1 MDRYPDPDL
10 RGTVAVITGGGR
22 GLGAALAKRYARAG
36 ACVVLNGRT
45 EEHLVRTAEEIRC
58 RGGQAEC
65 VPGDVSKP
73 EDVGRLFRRAV
84 TMFETVNILVNNAGI
99 AGPTVELVDLS
110 LEEWNETLAINL
122 TGAFLCCKAAI
133 PHMREA
139 GGGKIVNIGSGTG
152 KRPLPMRTPY
162 ATSKLGLVGLTRTLA
177 HEVGKYG
184 INVNLIS
191 PFLVEGERL
200 DLVIERQAKGRGVEP
215 EVVRDELTALSPF
228 KRGVSADDVAD
239 VALFLSSPAADSMT
253 GQDINVSAGAVMY

>member
-10 RGTVAVITGGGR
+10 RGRVAVITGGGR
-22 GLGAALAKRYARAG
+22 GLGAALAKRYAGAG

-45 EEHLVRTAEEIRC
+45 EEHLVKTGEEIRC
-58 RGGQAEC
+58 RGGQAEW
-65 VPGDVSKP
+65 VSGDVSKP
-73 EDVGRLFRRAV
+73 EDVDRLFARALEAFG
-84 TMFETVNILVNNAGI
+84 TINILVNNAGI

-110 LEEWNETLAINL
+110 LEDWNETLAINL

-133 PHMREA
+133 PLMREA

-177 HEVGKYG
+177 LEAGKYG

-191 PFLVEGERL
+191 PFLVEGDRL
-200 DLVIERQAKGRGVEP
+200 DLVIERAAAARRVAP
-215 EVVRDELTALSPF
+215 DVVRDELTSLSPF
-228 KRGVSADDVAD
+228 KRGVTEDDVASL
-239 VALFLSSPAADSMT
+239 ALFLSSPAADNVT
-253 GQDINVSAGAVMY
+253 GEDINVSAGAIMY